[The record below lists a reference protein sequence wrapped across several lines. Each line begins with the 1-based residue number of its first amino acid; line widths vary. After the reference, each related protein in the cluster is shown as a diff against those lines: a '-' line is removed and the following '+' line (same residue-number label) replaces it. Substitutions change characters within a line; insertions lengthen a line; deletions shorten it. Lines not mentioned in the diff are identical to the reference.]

1 MLKVTRIK
9 LELILDMTGIYL
21 LKKEWEEVFL
31 TLLKDIVKQIINK
44 CNYMML
50 MNQVNSLH
58 IWV

>member
-1 MLKVTRIK
+1 MLKMTRIK
-9 LELILDMTGIYL
+9 LELISDMTGIYL

>member
-9 LELILDMTGIYL
+9 LELILDMAGIYL

>member
-31 TLLKDIVKQIINK
+31 TVLKDIVKQIINK

>member
-1 MLKVTRIK
+1 MLKMTRIK
-9 LELILDMTGIYL
+9 LELISDMTCIYL

-50 MNQVNSLH
+50 MNQVNPLH

>member
-1 MLKVTRIK
+1 MLKVNRIK